1 MEIDWKADLFKVSSV
16 KKLSEKDVKYQLM
29 ICGLFNVFQYYENAF
44 KISCGENSFCHNM
57 NCKLL
62 EATNYV
68 SVIRVSF
75 PNIRDESET
84 EADFTEHELTLEKDL
99 INEHLAMS
107 VNDCFIPSYR
117 YGEYPHQKVCSLYL
131 AHAWRCFE
139 LSEFYFYYI
148 DSPYAYRQVE
158 QLKNNKWEIP
168 KI

>member
-1 MEIDWKADLFKVSSV
+1 MEIDWKADLFKVSPV

-29 ICGLFNVFQYYENAF
+29 ICGLFNVFQYYENVF
-44 KISCGENSFCHNM
+44 KIDCGDSPFSTLM
-57 NCKLL
+57 NCKLF

-68 SVIRVSF
+68 SVICVFF

-99 INEHLAMS
+99 INEHLAMNCD
-107 VNDCFIPSYR
+107 VFIPSYR

-131 AHAWRCFE
+131 AHAWCCFE

-158 QLKNNKWEIP
+158 QLKNNKQEIP

>member
-44 KISCGENSFCHNM
+44 KIDCGDSPFSNNM
-57 NCKLL
+57 HCKIF
-62 EATNYV
+62 ETDNNYLQC
-68 SVIRVSF
+68 IRICF
-75 PNIRDESET
+75 PNYRETIES
-84 EADFTEHELTLEKDL
+84 EADFIEHELTLEKDL
-99 INEHLAMS
+99 INEHLAMNCD
-107 VNDCFIPSYR
+107 VFIPSYR

-131 AHAWRCFE
+131 AHAWCCFE

-158 QLKNNKWEIP
+158 QLKNNKQEIP